1 MAERR
6 TIIYEGLT
14 EVWTNDLFG
23 ETWTFERKK
32 PYAVPLNVAEF
43 LIARDPKSFKPIG
56 WVPKAEAEKMA
67 KIVNSAVKAV
77 PSTVPEEVEI
87 EEEGPTKFKKKG
99 G

>member
-43 LIARDPKSFKPIG
+43 LIARDPKSFKPVG
-56 WVPKAEAEKMA
+56 WVPKAEAEKA
-67 KIVNSAVKAV
+67 TKIVDSAVKAV
-77 PSTVPEEVEI
+77 PSSVPEVEI
-87 EEEGPTKFKKKG
+87 EEEGQTKSKKKG

>member
-14 EVWTNDLFG
+14 EVWSNDLFG
-23 ETWTFERKK
+23 ETWIFERKK

-56 WVPKAEAEKMA
+56 WVPKAEAEKA
-67 KIVNSAVKAV
+67 ALISKGAEVAV
-77 PSTVPEEVEI
+77 PSNVPEETAA
-87 EEEGPTKFKKKG
+87 EEKGPTKPTKRG